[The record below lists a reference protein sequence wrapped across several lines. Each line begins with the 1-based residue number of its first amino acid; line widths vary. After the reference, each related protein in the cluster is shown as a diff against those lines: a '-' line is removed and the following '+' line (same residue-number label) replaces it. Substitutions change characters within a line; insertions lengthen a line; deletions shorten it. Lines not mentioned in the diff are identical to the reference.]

1 MLVAETAFQHPT
13 QASRVRLAVYQQGPD
28 ESPVA
33 GLPDDAGYLCLEEW
47 RGSSKVVKTLGF
59 FRDEPAARECLR
71 RRADALR
78 ARRFQPIASA
88 A

>member
-1 MLVAETAFQHPT
+1 MLIAEIVFDHPT
-13 QASRVRLAVYQQGPD
+13 QASRVRLAVYQGGSD
-28 ESPVA
+28 ESSVA
-33 GLPDDAGYLCLEEW
+33 GLPDDAGFLCVEEW

-59 FRDEPAARECLR
+59 FPDERAARECLR

-78 ARRFQPIASA
+78 ARRFQPIAPA